1 MVAFLLPILA
11 RLTSFWRWMTESPIR
26 LAFALLIALCTF
38 LAFRLSLVD
47 GDRDKWRTRA
57 DEYEAASK
65 AVAEASIAADAE
77 ARDAAAQTKGTID
90 AGNDRAKAAAGQSDD
105 PLRAGLDRLRAEK
118 TGGSGQTPR

>member
-1 MVAFLLPILA
+1 MTFLMPILA
-11 RLTSFWRWMTESPIR
+11 RLMSLWRWLTESPVR
-26 LAFALLIALCTF
+26 LAFALLIALSAF
-38 LAFRLSLVD
+38 LALRLSIVD

-57 DEYEAASK
+57 EEYEAASR

-105 PLRAGLDRLRAEK
+105 PLRAGFDRLRAEK
-118 TGGSGQTPR
+118 TGDSGKATR